1 MCNPRIKLMRTVW
14 TVKEKIENSS
24 SCALVLHMTSNLII
38 SRRSQDENGKEMY
51 QKVYSSISYGIQGG
65 LRDYGKILSCTKL
78 Q

>member
-1 MCNPRIKLMRTVW
+1 MRNPRIKLMRTVW

-51 QKVYSSISYGIQGG
+51 QNVKRMCRACKAIVFAY
-65 LRDYGKILSCTKL
+65 
-78 Q
+78 